1 MKKIFFA
8 FLFFFSLLSIAQE
21 KTKFGI
27 NTGITYS
34 DIRGNEIAN
43 KNKYAFDFLIG
54 TSVEIPINQKF
65 AFLTGLNFER
75 KSFTGEVPLDR
86 IPFDSFDP
94 VVDQVVNQEANI
106 KIRAT
111 MSYLNIPLNIK
122 YYIGKQNSFF
132 VNGGIYTAIFIN
144 SKTDFGGNEKGVF
157 NALDFGINLGIGKK
171 IKLNEKVNLNIEFK
185 NNYGLV
191 NISKLPVYNNGT
203 VKVNSYN
210 LLLNWEIK
218 I

>member
-1 MKKIFFA
+1 MKKISFA
-8 FLFFFSLLSIAQE
+8 FIFFISLLSIAQE

-34 DIRGNEIAN
+34 NIRGNEIAN

-54 TSVEIPINQKF
+54 TSLEVPINQKF
-65 AFLTGLNFER
+65 AFLSGLNYER
-75 KSFTGEVPLDR
+75 KSFNGEVPFER
-86 IPFDSFDP
+86 SGYENFDP
-94 VVDQVVNQEANI
+94 AFTQETGI

-111 MSYLNIPLNIK
+111 MSYLNIPLNMK

-132 VNGGIYTAIFIN
+132 VNGGIYTAIFLN
-144 SKTDFGGNEKGVF
+144 SKTDFGGYEKGVF

-171 IKLNEKVNLNIEFK
+171 IKLNEKVNLNIEFRD
-185 NNYGLV
+185 NFGLV
-191 NISKLPVYNNGT
+191 NISKLPLYNNGT
-203 VKVNSYN
+203 VKTNSFN